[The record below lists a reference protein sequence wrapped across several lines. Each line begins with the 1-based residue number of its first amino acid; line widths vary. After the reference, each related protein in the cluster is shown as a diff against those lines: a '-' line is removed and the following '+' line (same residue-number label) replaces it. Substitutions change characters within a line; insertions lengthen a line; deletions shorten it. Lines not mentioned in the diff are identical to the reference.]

1 MISLANRENCTGCMN
16 CMASCNVGTISLT
29 KDSLDNLYPIIDS
42 SKCIECG
49 SCVSACPALSPVE
62 LHAPIKC
69 YAAYSTDKN
78 IRRFSAS
85 GGV

>member
-1 MISLANRENCTGCMN
+1 MW
-16 CMASCNVGTISLT
+16 GTISLT